1 MGRMY
6 INRLSIEEVGCV
18 KKMEAELTP
27 LHAFIGP
34 NDSGKSTMLRAV
46 EAVLRRAQS
55 TSPIHALERWLPSA
69 DAAFRVRL
77 RLGSE
82 PFHAEL
88 CSSSVDGGFIV
99 ESPDARWTYA
109 RHGKHLP
116 GHGVPALAPLSTWLQ
131 RGARFVR
138 WDADA
143 LRKGSKLIPE
153 NDAVRLHDERGRGLA
168 GVYDVIFNRGDDAR
182 DRLQAEIQRLFPTAQ
197 GLRLR
202 NVSNNEKSLELQL
215 TSGERIPAET
225 MSEGMLYYL
234 AFAAVQY
241 LEPTSIML
249 VEEPENGL
257 HPARI
262 ADVVSTLRE
271 ISKTTQVLIATHS
284 PLLVNEL
291 KPEEA
296 TVLIR
301 DPDEGTQ
308 AHPLGKTPNF
318 ADRSKVYALGELWL
332 SYCNG
337 DDEAPLLDP
346 AASDP

>member
-34 NDSGKSTMLRAV
+34 NDSGKSTLLRAV
-46 EAVLRRAQS
+46 EAVLTRAQNRS
-55 TSPIHALERWLPSA
+55 SIHGLGNYLPSA

-77 RLGSE
+77 SIGSE

-88 CSSSVDGGFIV
+88 CSSTVDGGFIV
-99 ESPDARWTYA
+99 EAPDAKWTYA
-109 RHGKHLP
+109 RHGKDLP
-116 GHGVPALAPLSTWLQ
+116 GHGVPALAPVYTWLQ
-131 RGARFVR
+131 RGSRFVR

-143 LRKGSKLIPE
+143 LRHSSSLIPE
-153 NDAVRLHDERGRGLA
+153 NDAVRLRNERGLGLA

-182 DRLQAEIQRLFPTAQ
+182 ERLQAEIQRLFPTAK

-202 NVSNNEKSLELQL
+202 NVSKNEKSLELQL

-225 MSEGMLYYL
+225 MSEGMLFYL
-234 AFAAVQY
+234 AFTAIQY
-241 LEPTSIML
+241 LEPTSVML

-262 ADVVSTLRE
+262 ADVVRTLRE

-284 PLLVNEL
+284 PLVVNEL

-296 TVLIR
+296 TVLTR
-301 DPDEGTQ
+301 DPDQGTK

-337 DDEAPLLDP
+337 EDEAPLLDP